1 MKITG
6 TINTAIFILVLA
18 FCCSLN
24 MYAQT
29 DSNATKAGRSAIF
42 QRVLRIG
49 AQTEQQDAETS
60 QLAKPT
66 RPRTR
71 QNSVR
76 MADFYLKDGKLI
88 FGKLISEDK
97 NKVIIEELSGS
108 KIVVTAYSRREID
121 PRTLQTRNVPEYKY
135 HMDLAE
141 YFSGRT
147 WDFRDDPDDF
157 IQAIR
162 CYEKAKQVVVGTSRI
177 DTERIEQINE
187 RIKKLQAD
195 REVWAREI
203 ESRAKLKKL
212 EFEAEIQTRLS
223 ELEDKISASSQKI
236 DESVERLDNVIKEIK
251 DNHQR
256 LEQAFSMMEQ
266 DIRRQLNIMAGQI
279 EANRRVIDPFYGY
292 IRPRY
297 PYGY

>member
-6 TINTAIFILVLA
+6 TLNTAILILVLA

-42 QRVLRIG
+42 QRILRIG

-66 RPRTR
+66 GPRTR

-177 DTERIEQINE
+177 DTERIDQINE

-236 DESVERLDNVIKEIK
+236 DESVDRLDNVIKEIK

>member
-6 TINTAIFILVLA
+6 TISTATFILVLA
-18 FCCSLN
+18 FSCSSN
-24 MYAQT
+24 MYAQS
-29 DSNATKAGRSAIF
+29 DPNATKAGRSAIF

-60 QLAKPT
+60 QAAKPT
-66 RPRTR
+66 GPRTR

-76 MADFYLKDGKLI
+76 MADFYLRDGKLI

-108 KIVVTAYSRREID
+108 KIIVNPYSRREID

-162 CYEKAKQVVVGTSRI
+162 CYEKAKQVVVGTSAQDR
-177 DTERIEQINE
+177 ERIEQINE
-187 RIKKLQAD
+187 KIKKLQAD
-195 REVWAREI
+195 RQVWAREA

-212 EFEAEIQTRLS
+212 ELVSEVQTRLS

-236 DESVERLDNVIKEIK
+236 DESVERLDNVIKEIQ

-279 EANRRVIDPFYGY
+279 EANRRIIDPFYGY